1 MRILPRP
8 ALPLWLRRGT
18 VKSVLHDQ
26 TNSQMPAIFFQ
37 LPAPPLRRLVTTL
50 YRVEAPG
57 PLRDHLHPEWGNI
70 RFTLAGDWRL
80 EMPGRADPTPRR
92 AAVFGPTDRTAQLIS
107 EAGGV
112 SMGFGLTALGWSR
125 LVGVP
130 ANSLANRMA
139 ELGTD
144 GNALAETL
152 AGASRD
158 AAWEIMERWI
168 EAKAAASPA
177 DPASDAAIERVQ
189 AALIGGDIST
199 VASFAAETGLSART
213 LSRLCTRAFG
223 FAPKRLL
230 RRQRFLRTL
239 AAVGDRLDQPLS
251 LLLDGSYFDQSH
263 FIREFRSHMGMA
275 PLAYFHSPRQL
286 MRRAAAARLAA
297 AGATMQGLHAG

>member
-1 MRILPRP
+1 LP
-8 ALPLWLRRGT
+8 
-18 VKSVLHDQ
+18 SV
-26 TNSQMPAIFFQ
+26 FFQ

-70 RFTLAGDWRL
+70 RFTLSGSWRL
-80 EMPGRADPTPRR
+80 EMPGRADPTPER

-107 EAGGV
+107 DAGGV
-112 SMGFGLTALGWSR
+112 SIGLGLTALGWSR

-130 ANSLANRMA
+130 ANGLANRMA
-139 ELGTD
+139 ELSSVIGMD
-144 GNALAETL
+144 ADALADAL

-158 AAWEIMERWI
+158 AAWGILENWI
-168 EAKAAASPA
+168 AARATAAGP
-177 DPASDAAIERVQ
+177 DPATDGAIERVQ
-189 AALIGGDIST
+189 AALVSGDIST
-199 VASFAAETGLSART
+199 VHGFAEELGMAERT

>member
-1 MRILPRP
+1 LP
-8 ALPLWLRRGT
+8 
-18 VKSVLHDQ
+18 SV
-26 TNSQMPAIFFQ
+26 FFQ

-70 RFTLAGDWRL
+70 RFTLSGSWRL
-80 EMPGRADPTPRR
+80 EMPGRADPTPER
-92 AAVFGPTDRTAQLIS
+92 AAVFGPTDRTALLIS
-107 EAGGV
+107 DAGGV
-112 SMGFGLTALGWSR
+112 SMGFGLTALGWTR

-130 ANSLANRMA
+130 ANGLANRMA
-139 ELGTD
+139 ELSAVIGTD
-144 GNALAETL
+144 VDALANQL
-152 AGASRD
+152 ASASRD
-158 AAWEIMERWI
+158 DAWGLLEGWI
-168 EAKAAASPA
+168 SARAAACAGP
-177 DPASDAAIERVQ
+177 DPATDAAIERVQ
-189 AALIGGDIST
+189 AALVSGDIAT
-199 VASFAAETGLSART
+199 VHGFAEELGMAERT

-286 MRRAAAARLAA
+286 MRRAAAARLKA